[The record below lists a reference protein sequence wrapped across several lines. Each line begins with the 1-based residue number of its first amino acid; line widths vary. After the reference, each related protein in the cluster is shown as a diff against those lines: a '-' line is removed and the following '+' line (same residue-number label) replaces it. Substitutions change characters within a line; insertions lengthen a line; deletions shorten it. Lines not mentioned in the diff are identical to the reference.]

1 MDMGK
6 FKIKQGIIILTYA
19 AAMVLI
25 IVNFRSILAGVG
37 KFFELL
43 MPFFMGIVIAFVLN
57 RPYEGV
63 KKLYVEKVHMKKK
76 LANVL
81 AILTV
86 YLLLVGI
93 IVAVVLIVVPQLVQ
107 NMQMFAAN
115 IDTTLTSYQ
124 NILNSILDI
133 FGMKQLNLSELS
145 GYIKEYIQEIQEIAK
160 QILPQILTITMNV
173 VSGLVNVFL
182 AIAFS
187 IYLMSGKQK
196 IMSQV
201 KRAVRVLVPEKI
213 EGSIYSVT
221 NTIITVFDNYVAGQT
236 LEAIILGSLCFIGML
251 VLRLDYAGMISVVV
265 AITAMI
271 PIMGAYVGGVI
282 AVILLLCI
290 SVKKAIIFLVFFVI
304 LQQIENNVI
313 YPRVVGNKIGL
324 PGIWVLLGITIGGK
338 LMGIVGM
345 LFGVPIMTIIYT
357 LFKNSVHSREKIG
370 KQKERTFS

>member
-6 FKIKQGIIILTYA
+6 FKIKQGIIIITYA

-37 KFFELL
+37 KFFGLL
-43 MPFFMGIVIAFVLN
+43 MPFFMGVVIAFVLN
-57 RPYEGV
+57 RPYEWF
-63 KKLYVEKVHMKKK
+63 KKLYIEKVHMKKK

-86 YLLLVGI
+86 YLLLI
-93 IVAVVLIVVPQLVQ
+93 SIVVTVVLIVVPQLVQ

-115 IDTTLTSYQ
+115 IDETLTSYQ
-124 NILNSILDI
+124 NILNSILDM

-145 GYIKEYIQEIQEIAK
+145 EYIKEYIQEIQEIAK
-160 QILPQILTITMNV
+160 QVLPQILTITMNV
-173 VSGLVNVFL
+173 VSGVVNVFL

-201 KRAVRVLVPEKI
+201 KRAVRVFVPEKLK
-213 EGSIYSVT
+213 GSIYLVT
-221 NTIITVFDNYVAGQT
+221 KTIITVFDNYVMGQT

-290 SVKKAIIFLVFFVI
+290 SVKKAIIFFVFFVI
-304 LQQIENNVI
+304 LQQVENNVI
-313 YPRVVGNKIGL
+313 YPKVVGNKIGL

-357 LFKNSVHSREKIG
+357 LFKNSVHSREK
-370 KQKERTFS
+370 K